1 MRNREVR
8 VKNSVPYGEIFRSTA
23 RERFLPALLLI
34 AASVSAIQFLPGL
47 GFFAVLQLVIFL
59 SLLEFYNLYSD
70 SENPP
75 YKVLGILVAL
85 MISASF
91 LFDVISLEIALLA
104 GLFLAAVYPLLF
116 FKKKDS
122 LSPFA
127 SAMALTLLGPV
138 YINLTVNHIYLLRE
152 DRGALFI
159 FYLII
164 IIIFGDTG
172 AYFVGKFW
180 GKRRLAPKISPHK
193 TWEGGA
199 AGLVCAALGGV
210 LVQAVF
216 FPEMVLWKAGLIA
229 ILVHVVA
236 QMSDLL
242 ESLFK
247 RSAGKKDSST
257 ILSGHGGFLD
267 RVDSFI
273 LAAPFFYYILKIVR
287 LD

>member
-1 MRNREVR
+1 MRNEEVR
-8 VKNSVPYGEIFRSTA
+8 VKNSIPYGEIFRSTV

-34 AASVSAIQFLPGL
+34 AATVSAIQFLPGL
-47 GFFAVLQLVIFL
+47 GFFAVLQLVIIL
-59 SLLEFYNLYSD
+59 SLLEFYNLFRD
-70 SENPP
+70 SESPP
-75 YKVLGILVAL
+75 YKVLGILVAF
-85 MISASF
+85 MISTAF

-104 GLFLAAVYPLLF
+104 GVFLAAVYPLLF
-116 FKKKDS
+116 FKKKET

-127 SAMALTLLGPV
+127 GAMALTLLGPV
-138 YINLTVNHIYLLRE
+138 YIDLTVNHIYLLRE
-152 DRGALFI
+152 ERGALFI
-159 FYLII
+159 FYLILI
-164 IIIFGDTG
+164 IVFGDTG

-193 TWEGGA
+193 TWEGSV
-199 AGLVCAALGGV
+199 AGLMCAALGGI
-210 LVQAVF
+210 LFQAAF
-216 FPEMVLWKAGLIA
+216 FPEMVLWKAALIA
-229 ILVHVVA
+229 VLVHAVA
-236 QMSDLL
+236 QISDLL

-257 ILSGHGGFLD
+257 ILGGHGGFLD